1 VKSEVSESM
10 VEQSVMAMVGTLD
23 HSRSLPENALE
34 LIESLPPDTPE
45 MRMGTLAVTLAAAL
59 RIIDRNS
66 ADKKGNTEEEPVG
79 VTITNYDS
87 DRPVEGRQWSTAE
100 MTAEFEVEGFAAP
113 FVSVKRRSDGR
124 TGLLEF
130 KHSPRVYFDSRGE
143 FA

>member
-1 VKSEVSESM
+1 MKSEVSESM

-113 FVSVKRRSDGR
+113 FVDVRRRSDGKP
-124 TGLLEF
+124 GVLEF
-130 KHSPRVYFDSRGE
+130 KHSPRVYFDPNGT